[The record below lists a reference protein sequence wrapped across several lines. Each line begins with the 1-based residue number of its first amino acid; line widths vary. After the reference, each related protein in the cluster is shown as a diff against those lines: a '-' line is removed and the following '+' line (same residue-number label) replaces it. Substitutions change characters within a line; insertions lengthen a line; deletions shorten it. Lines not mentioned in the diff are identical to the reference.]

1 MFYVNLKKL
10 LNTFFFHCL
19 FVAASVIV
27 LLAISTSCSH
37 KKEYPRPLLFLS
49 ERQMIDILTDVH
61 VIEASMNF
69 RRNLG
74 QSMDDRKAV
83 FFDSL
88 FKIYGITPEILEHN
102 MRYYNENPEQM
113 DNIYQAVIEK
123 LTALQSAIRVED
135 EVEEQ

>member
-1 MFYVNLKKL
+1 
-10 LNTFFFHCL
+10 
-19 FVAASVIV
+19 
-27 LLAISTSCSH
+27 
-37 KKEYPRPLLFLS
+37 
-49 ERQMIDILTDVH
+49 MIDILTDVH